1 MSSKVMMEELKE
13 RLSTHQ
19 MRVSIFMVFTLKDLA
34 GTDQRRDLRTPT
46 LRSFTINSQFSM
58 SPPFPLLFQLVV
70 LQELAKLLETRQL
83 KLRNFS
89 IHAQFTN
96 IQWETIDIS
105 SSELE
110 SKLKQQVLLKDQ
122 TRAWQPPWNGN
133 SVVSASFALRIEQLR
148 VNTLKYYLFLN
159 F

>member
-96 IQWETIDIS
+96 IQ
-105 SSELE
+105 
-110 SKLKQQVLLKDQ
+110 
-122 TRAWQPPWNGN
+122 
-133 SVVSASFALRIEQLR
+133 
-148 VNTLKYYLFLN
+148 
-159 F
+159 